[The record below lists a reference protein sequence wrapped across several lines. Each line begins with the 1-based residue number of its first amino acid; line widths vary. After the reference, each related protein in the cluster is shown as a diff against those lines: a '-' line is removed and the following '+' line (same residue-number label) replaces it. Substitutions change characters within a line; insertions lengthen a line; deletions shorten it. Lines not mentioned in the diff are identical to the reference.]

1 MLDHDTAAALRAR
14 HAALV
19 AAAGPVRARDAARR
33 LGVSEAEL
41 AAARVAGGAGA
52 ALRRDPE
59 RGLAPLLEAL
69 PAAGEMMA
77 LTRNAHCVSEVHG
90 RYAPPGFVG
99 GMAQVVGA
107 IDLRLFLAHWAHA
120 FAVEE
125 DTRSGPRRSLQ
136 VFDAAGDAVH
146 KVYATEAT
154 DPAAFAA
161 IVEAFADPDPAPL
174 AVAPPPAAA
183 PDRPD
188 AEIDVAA
195 LRAAWAALEH
205 SHDFFGLLR
214 RLGVS
219 RAQALRLA
227 GPDFARAVPAAAAR
241 TLLERAAAAETPL
254 MIFVGNPGCVQI
266 YSGPVRRIEVVGPW
280 LNVLDPRFNLHLRED
295 AIAGAWVVRKP
306 SLRGDVHAL
315 ELYDAAGFAFA
326 QVFGLRPPG
335 ERERADWR
343 ALATGL
349 AAEAAP

>member
-1 MLDHDTAAALRAR
+1 MLDHDGAIALRER
-14 HAALV
+14 HSHLI
-19 AAAGPVRARDAARR
+19 AAAGPLRTRDAAAL

-41 AAARVAGGAGA
+41 VAARVAGGEGA
-52 ALRRDPE
+52 TLRRDPE
-59 RGLAPLLEAL
+59 RGLAPLIEAL
-69 PAAGEMMA
+69 PTAGDVMA
-77 LTRNAHCVSEVHG
+77 LTRNAHCVSETHG
-90 RYAPPGFVG
+90 RYAPPAFVG

-136 VFDAAGDAVH
+136 IFDAGGDAVH

-154 DPAAFAA
+154 DVASFAA
-161 IVEAFADPDPAPL
+161 IVEVFADPDPAPL
-174 AVAPPPAAA
+174 AVAPVPAAS

-188 AEIDVAA
+188 AAIDVEG
-195 LRAAWAALEH
+195 LRAAWAVLEH

-214 RLGVS
+214 RFGVG

-227 GPDFARAVPAAAAR
+227 GPDFARAAPASAAR
-241 TLLERAAAAETPL
+241 QLLKRASAEDVPL

-266 YSGPVRRIEVVGPW
+266 HSGPVRRIEVVGPW

-295 AIAGAWVVRKP
+295 AIASAWVVRKP

-315 ELYDAAGFAFA
+315 ELYDTTGFAFA

-335 ERERADWR
+335 EREREDWR
-343 ALATGL
+343 SLVTGL
-349 AAEAAP
+349 AARVT